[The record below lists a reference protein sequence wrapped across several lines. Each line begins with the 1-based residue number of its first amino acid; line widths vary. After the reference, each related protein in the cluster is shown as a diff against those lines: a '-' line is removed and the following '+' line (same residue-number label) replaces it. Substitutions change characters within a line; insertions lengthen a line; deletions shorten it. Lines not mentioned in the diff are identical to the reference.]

1 MKKVNTK
8 PRLSS
13 KRAAEKNSSSTN
25 TSTDVKTSKY
35 FQSPL
40 KQEVD
45 SEDDFDMDTSEPPVV
60 DVSPNKPKKEEEEED
75 SEDEDDWEEVEGK

>member
-1 MKKVNTK
+1 M
-8 PRLSS
+8 SS
-13 KRAAEKNSSSTN
+13 KRAAENNSSCAN
-25 TSTDVKTSKY
+25 TSTDAKTSKY

-45 SEDDFDMDTSEPPVV
+45 SGDDFNMDTSAPPVV
-60 DVSPNKPKKEEEEED
+60 DASPKKLEKEEEEDD